1 MLMSGTGCM
10 LPDQADIAALRQLA
24 RARGRELRRLQALL
38 QDVARGRTDVET
50 FLVTSL
56 QLART

>member
-1 MLMSGTGCM
+1 M